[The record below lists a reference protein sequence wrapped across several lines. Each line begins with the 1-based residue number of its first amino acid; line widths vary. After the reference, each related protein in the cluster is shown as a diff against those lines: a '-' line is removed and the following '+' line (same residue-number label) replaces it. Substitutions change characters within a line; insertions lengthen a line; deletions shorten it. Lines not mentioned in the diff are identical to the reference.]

1 MSAASVQRFARLDL
15 GDGRRAFARV
25 EGGRAL
31 VLDGAPWLPGTAPT
45 GEVVDGVDDEAKAL
59 ITMGETP
66 KPPPQALVRRLAPV
80 MPSKILCVG
89 RNYRAHAGE
98 LGHDVPAEPLLFFK
112 PPSSLLDPDGTI
124 ELPPTS
130 ISNRVD
136 HEAEL
141 GVVIG
146 RRARRVG
153 VEEAAACVFGCTI
166 VCDVTARDLQKKDGQ
181 WSRAKGMD
189 TFCPVGPVVV
199 TGLDPQALRIVCR
212 VNGDVRQDGSTGDMM
227 FTVAAVIAY
236 ASAVMTLEPGDL
248 LVTGTP
254 SGVAPLHD
262 GDRLEIEVP
271 GIGTL
276 AAGVAADRSG

>member
-1 MSAASVQRFARLDL
+1 MSSASVQRFARLDL
-15 GDGRRAFARV
+15 GGGRRAFARV

-59 ITMGETP
+59 TMGETP
-66 KPPPQALVRRLAPV
+66 KPPPKAPAARRLAPV
-80 MPSKILCVG
+80 TPSKILCVG

-98 LGHDVPAEPLLFFK
+98 LGNDVPAEPLLFFK
-112 PPSSLLDPDGTI
+112 PPSALLDPDGTI

-130 ISNRVD
+130 ISARVD

-153 VEEAAACVFGCTI
+153 VEEAAACVFGCTV

-181 WSRAKGMD
+181 WTRAKGMD

-199 TGLDPQALRIVCR
+199 TGLDPQALGIACR
-212 VNGDVRQDGSTGDMM
+212 VNGELRQNGSTRDMM
-227 FTVAAVIAY
+227 FSVAAVIAY
-236 ASAVMTLEPGDL
+236 ASQVMTLEPGDL

-254 SGVAPLHD
+254 SGVGPLRD
-262 GDRLEIEVP
+262 GDRLEIEIP

-276 AAGVAADRSG
+276 AARVAGAV